1 MNLRRWLALIALSLL
16 ALLPRVATAAAGA
29 APIVQIEVEGSPAAM
44 ERLRTTALE
53 VLGRLEVVPVVVA
66 ASSSDARALPVPLV
80 FALVDLRNPRQP
92 SLVVRD
98 GASGRELGR
107 RTLDRSTS
115 LETAVEAAVLVV
127 YMIVE
132 ARLSEESSAGE
143 GPAPPA
149 PSAVAPSPAAPSAE
163 PAPAAPAAAAPGR
176 RAPRKAPAAPRKQSR
191 QPKPPE
197 PEVAAEPSEA
207 EPEETAEFERPPAPS
222 AWALSAGA
230 LLRVGTLDNESAI
243 TGAGLVLEARAKRSR
258 LGVLLL
264 GAAHVPS
271 AVHYA
276 ESYAD
281 VHAVSARLLL
291 TQGFEL
297 GSSVSAWIGAGAG
310 LDWLR
315 SVPQTTPA
323 EVRSGTI
330 DVVDPLASAAFGA
343 RLALGRHAL
352 LLAAASLD
360 LDLAP
365 HAFVMDVG
373 NDRHTLLSP
382 DRLRPS
388 LLVAIAYT
396 SGDERTASATRS
408 TEVW

>member
-1 MNLRRWLALIALSLL
+1 MNVRRWLALLALGLL
-16 ALLPRVATAAAGA
+16 ALVPRVATATAGS
-29 APIVQIEVEGSPAAM
+29 APIVNIEVEGSPAAV

-53 VLGRLEVVPVVVA
+53 VLGRLGVVPVVVA
-66 ASSSDARALPVPLV
+66 VPSPDARALPVPFVL
-80 FALVDLRNPRQP
+80 ALVDLRNPRQP

-115 LETAVEAAVLVV
+115 LETSVEAAVLVV

-132 ARLSEESSAGE
+132 ARLSEESNAE
-143 GPAPPA
+143 GPASPA

-163 PAPAAPAAAAPGR
+163 AAPAAAAAATPR
-176 RAPRKAPAAPRKQSR
+176 SRAARKAPAAPRKPR
-191 QPKPPE
+191 PE
-197 PEVAAEPSEA
+197 PKRASVPEEAEEPSEA
-207 EPEETAEFERPPAPS
+207 EPAEAEEPERPSAPS

-243 TGAGLVLEARAKRSR
+243 TGAGLVLEARAKRSK

-271 AVHYA
+271 DVHYA
-276 ESYAD
+276 QSYAD

-297 GSSVSAWIGAGAG
+297 GSSSSAWIGVGPG
-310 LDWLR
+310 FDWLR
-315 SVPQTTPA
+315 SVPQSTPV
-323 EVRSGTI
+323 EVRTGTV

-343 RLALGRHAL
+343 RFVLGRHAL
-352 LLAAASLD
+352 LLAAACLD

-396 SGDERTASATRS
+396 SGDDRTASATRA

>member
-16 ALLPRVATAAAGA
+16 ALLPRVATAAAGS
-29 APIVQIEVEGSPAAM
+29 APIVQIEVEGSPVAV

-66 ASSSDARALPVPLV
+66 ASSPDARALPVPLV
-80 FALVDLRNPRQP
+80 LALVDLRNPRQP

-115 LETAVEAAVLVV
+115 LETSVEAAVLVV

-149 PSAVAPSPAAPSAE
+149 PSAVAPSPAAPSAD
-163 PAPAAPAAAAPGR
+163 PAPAAPAAAAPR
-176 RAPRKAPAAPRKQSR
+176 SRAPRKAPAAPRKQSR
-191 QPKPPE
+191 QPKPP
-197 PEVAAEPSEA
+197 PEVAAEPFEA
-207 EPEETAEFERPPAPS
+207 EPEETAEPERPSAPS

-230 LLRVGTLDNESAI
+230 LLRVGTLDNERAI
-243 TGAGLVLEARAKRSR
+243 TGAGLVLEARAKRSK

-271 AVHYA
+271 DVHYA

-281 VHAVSARLLL
+281 VYAVSARLLL

-297 GSSVSAWIGAGAG
+297 GSSVSAWIGAGPG
-310 LDWLR
+310 FDWLR

-323 EVRSGTI
+323 EVRTGTI

-343 RLALGRHAL
+343 RVALGHHAL

-396 SGDERTASATRS
+396 SGDGRTASVTRS